1 MEVMGGGDSDVVSC
15 CCRCCRCCCVR
26 FVVVV
31 LFCFVF
37 ALSPAAA
44 RQHFFLNIEQ
54 IKLANRRDD
63 WVKEEIGLR
72 STGAV

>member
-1 MEVMGGGDSDVVSC
+1 MGDVCGGDGGGGDSDVVSC
-15 CCRCCRCCCVR
+15 CCRLLSVVVCVR

-37 ALSPAAA
+37 ALIPAAA

-54 IKLANRRDD
+54 IKVAQSKGRL
-63 WVKEEIGLR
+63 G
-72 STGAV
+72 